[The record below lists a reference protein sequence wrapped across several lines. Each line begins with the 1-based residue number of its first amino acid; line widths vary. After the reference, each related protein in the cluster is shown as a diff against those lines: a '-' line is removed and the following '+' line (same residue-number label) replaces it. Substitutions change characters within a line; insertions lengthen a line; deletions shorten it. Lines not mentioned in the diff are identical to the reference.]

1 MTQSITTKYLSP
13 TNTRGSRIK
22 ATASGAGNGYSHTHD
37 WDYALGTADNHI
49 EAAKALAI
57 KLQWDTHDNYLEGP
71 WTGGGY
77 KDGGM
82 VFVHDSGDNFTF
94 DDNYFAKLQ
103 MAADRAYRDNVC
115 EVQKPTAKVR
125 AEISKLVSEVLA

>member
-1 MTQSITTKYLSP
+1 MAQSITTKYLSP
-13 TNTRGSRIK
+13 TDTQGSRIK
-22 ATASGAGNGYSHTHD
+22 ATASGAGNGYSHTHHY
-37 WDYALGTADNHI
+37 DYALGTTDNHI
-49 EAAKALAI
+49 EAAKALVI
-57 KLQWDTHDNYLEGP
+57 KLQWDTLDGP

-94 DDNYFAKLQ
+94 DDTYLANARLE
-103 MAADRAYRDNVC
+103 AERAYRANVS

>member
-1 MTQSITTKYLSP
+1 MTQSITTKYLSL

-22 ATASGAGNGYSHTHD
+22 ATASGAGTGYSHTHD
-37 WDYALGTADNHI
+37 WDYALGTTDNHI
-49 EAAKALAI
+49 EAAKALVV
-57 KLQWDTHDNYLEGP
+57 KLQWDTLEGP

-94 DDNYFAKLQ
+94 DDNYLAKLQ
-103 MAADRAYRDNVC
+103 MDADRAYRDNVC

>member
-13 TNTRGSRIK
+13 TNTQGSRIK
-22 ATASGAGNGYSHTHD
+22 ATASGAGNGYSHTHHY
-37 WDYALGTADNHI
+37 DYALGTTDNHI
-49 EAAKALAI
+49 EAAKALVI
-57 KLQWDTHDNYLEGP
+57 KLQWDTLDGP

-94 DDNYFAKLQ
+94 DDTYLAKMQRVKKL
-103 MAADRAYRDNVC
+103 NTGC
-115 EVQKPTAKVR
+115 FTKPTAKVR
-125 AEISKLVSEVLA
+125 AEISKLVSEVLS